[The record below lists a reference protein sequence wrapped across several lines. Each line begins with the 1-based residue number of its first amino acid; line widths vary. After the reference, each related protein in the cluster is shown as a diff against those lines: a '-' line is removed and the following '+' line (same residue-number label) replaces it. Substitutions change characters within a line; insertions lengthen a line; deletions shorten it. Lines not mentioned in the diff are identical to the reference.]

1 MGLIKLRNMT
11 FSSIGNVLFTKTQQK
26 VLSLLYGKPDQ
37 SFYLNEIVRRS
48 DIGKGTIKRE
58 LERMQASGILVVE
71 RIGNQTHYRA
81 NKGCPIYT
89 ELLAI
94 VRKTFGVS
102 DVIKAALEPLDEQI
116 SLAFVYGSVARSE
129 DTAKSDIDL
138 LVVAED
144 LTYVEI
150 MELLADAE
158 QSLGRQ
164 INPTIYAR
172 DQISERLEQENAFLT
187 RVMERPK
194 LWIKGDADDI
204 SKFR

>member
-1 MGLIKLRNMT
+1 M
-11 FSSIGNVLFTKTQQK
+11 
-26 VLSLLYGKPDQ
+26 LYGKPDQ

-58 LERMQASGILVVE
+58 LERMLASGLLLVE
-71 RIGNQTHYRA
+71 RIGNQTHYQA

-94 VRKTFGVS
+94 VRKTFGVA
-102 DVIKAALEPLDEQI
+102 DVIKAALKPLDEQI
-116 SLAFVYGSVARSE
+116 SLAFVYGSIARFE

-144 LTYVEI
+144 LTYVQI

-164 INPTIYAR
+164 INPTIYVS
-172 DQISERLEQENAFLT
+172 DQFTERLKQENAFLT
-187 RVMERPK
+187 RVMEQSK

-204 SKFR
+204 SKFRLKGNLK

>member
-1 MGLIKLRNMT
+1 MT
-11 FSSIGNVLFTKTQQK
+11 FLSIGNAIFTKTQQK

-48 DIGKGTIKRE
+48 DMGKGTIKRE
-58 LERMQASGILVVE
+58 LERMKASGLLLVE

-81 NKGCPIYT
+81 NKDCPIYT

-94 VRKTFGVS
+94 VRKTFGVV
-102 DVIKAALEPLDEQI
+102 DVIKAALEPIDEQI

-138 LVVAED
+138 LVVAKD
-144 LTYVEI
+144 LSYVEI
-150 MELLADAE
+150 MELLADTE
-158 QSLGRQ
+158 RSLGRP
-164 INPTIYAR
+164 INPTIYDS
-172 DQISERLEQENAFLT
+172 DQVTERLKGENAFLT
-187 RVMERPK
+187 RVMEQPK